1 VKQALIASVSLATL
15 LLVGACGSD
24 QYTTS
29 GGDSEPFTVETR
41 YTNDLTYN
49 VYTACIKGDKVFIT
63 STGLAVIHNHE
74 ECAK

>member
-1 VKQALIASVSLATL
+1 VKRALVASVTVVAL

-29 GGDSEPFTVETR
+29 GGNSEPFTVETR
-41 YTNDLTYN
+41 HTNDLTYN

-74 ECAK
+74 ECDK

>member
-1 VKQALIASVSLATL
+1 MSKALSVLLSVSLV
-15 LLVGACGSD
+15 LLVGSCGSD

-29 GGDSEPFTVETR
+29 GGNSEPYTVETR

-49 VYTACIKGDKVFIT
+49 IYTSCIKGDKVFVT

-74 ECAK
+74 ECA